1 MIGWLRSLAERPI
14 QAHERRRAFAL
25 AAAVVLIAAVG
36 LLAVRPAD
44 QDGETR
50 APAVSAPPIAT
61 APDDAPARR
70 GPSAGAEG
78 APAPEGIAAERVER
92 TARRFLDGY
101 LAYLYGRGRARAIRA
116 ATPAL
121 ARRLARNRPRVSPAT
136 RQRRPRVTGLSA
148 QRLDR
153 RRELVVAE
161 IVDGGVSRYPIELV
175 LLRHGDRWLVDR
187 VEVD

>member
-1 MIGWLRSLAERPI
+1 MIGRLRALAERPI
-14 QAHERRRAFAL
+14 EAHERRRAFAL

-44 QDGETR
+44 RNGEIR
-50 APAVSAPPIAT
+50 APAASAPPIAT
-61 APDDAPARR
+61 APNDTPARR
-70 GPSAGAEG
+70 EPSAGAEG
-78 APAPEGIAAERVER
+78 APPPEGIAAERVER

-101 LAYLYGRGRARAIRA
+101 LAYLYGHGRAGAIRA

-136 RQRRPRVTGLSA
+136 RQRRPRVTDLSA
-148 QRLDR
+148 QRLDPG
-153 RRELVVAE
+153 RELVVAE
-161 IVDGGVSRYPIELV
+161 IADGGVARYPLELV
-175 LLRHGDRWLVDR
+175 LVRRGGRWLVDR